1 MTREEIAEINEEA
14 LIIDGFDD
22 AIIGMAERINLGPVV
37 AYDEE
42 KIIDIL
48 IAQME
53 LDDTDG
59 MTDDEIEGEK
69 VTMAIE
75 HFEYNIKGA
84 WLGENT
90 PVFIRGSFL
99 DMEYFHINEREVIEI
114 TEDFDDQTGYG
125 PWEYQGEVYNKVN
138 QYPDNN
144 CDGQCTRVIVQRES
158 DGKYFEFTWMLAFSQ
173 TYHMSDEMVEVF
185 PKKITTTIYE

>member
-14 LIIDGFDD
+14 LIIDGFDS

-48 IAQME
+48 VAQMS
-53 LDDTDG
+53 LDDTEG
-59 MTDDEIEGEK
+59 MTEDEIEGEK
-69 VTMAIE
+69 YIMAIE

-99 DMEYFHINEREVIEI
+99 
-114 TEDFDDQTGYG
+114 
-125 PWEYQGEVYNKVN
+125 
-138 QYPDNN
+138 
-144 CDGQCTRVIVQRES
+144 
-158 DGKYFEFTWMLAFSQ
+158 
-173 TYHMSDEMVEVF
+173 
-185 PKKITTTIYE
+185 